1 MFLNQQFSNKY
12 QYYICG
18 NKGIGA
24 TTVILWTLRKK
35 KHISSF
41 YFDYKMI
48 ISKQTPKEKKKEVI
62 KKELMYLYHKDEIKE
77 YLHFCAKYIDNDTL
91 FLDKPNSKG
100 C

>member
-24 TTVILWTLRKK
+24 TTVILWTLRKN

-48 ISKQTPKEKKKEVI
+48 ISKQIPKEEKKEVI
-62 KKELMYLYHKDEIKE
+62 KKELMYLYHK
-77 YLHFCAKYIDNDTL
+77 N
-91 FLDKPNSKG
+91 
-100 C
+100 